1 MLKVEYSKPVIYKNS
16 DSMGVLIMKE
26 IPIDL
31 AKDMCIRFHYA
42 HKWNANFGRVNIGI
56 FQQTNP
62 NKCLGVASFGNMMH
76 PTSFNIIAN
85 NIKQDEILELNRLWI
100 DDCLDKN
107 AETMLLS
114 ASFKILK
121 WYGKIR
127 IVQSFADGRLG
138 CGTIYKASNFGY
150 YGVEQSLFYKNIETG
165 VIYFNTLFT
174 NTTRPT
180 RMVHCITE
188 MCKGNV
194 KAFNVNSYRYLY
206 KIDKS
211 VNIIMKQEPY
221 PKYQKGEI
229 YIDDKDMYDSKVN
242 EIFRGYIL
250 SHLIECDINSKHFIA
265 IYIKEHFNENFINEI
280 MDKQMTNGE
289 IIKEYSQSKEYIN
302 LSKTNYMKLLEQD
315 IGTKRDTSEEVDLW

>member
-1 MLKVEYSKPVIYKNS
+1 MLKVEYGKPVIYKDS
-16 DSMGVLIMKE
+16 DTMGTLVFKE
-26 IPIDL
+26 IPVDQ
-31 AKDMCIRFHYA
+31 AKEMCIKFHYA
-42 HKWNANFGRVNIGI
+42 HKWNASFGKVNVGI
-56 FQQTNP
+56 FQLENP
-62 NKCLGVASFGNMMH
+62 DKCLGVASFGNMMH
-76 PTSFNIIAN
+76 PKSFNIIAD
-85 NIKQDEILELNRLWI
+85 NIKEDEILELNRLWI
-100 DDCLDKN
+100 DDCLGRN

-150 YGVEQSLFYKNIETG
+150 YGVSTSLFYKNIATG

-194 KAFNVNSYRYLY
+194 RAFNVNSFRYLY

-211 VNIIMKQEPY
+211 VNIILKQEPY
-221 PKYQKGEI
+221 PEYSKGES
-229 YIDDKDMYDSKVN
+229 YIDEQTMYDSKVN

-265 IYIKEHFNENFINEI
+265 QYILNNFDESFINE
-280 MDKQMTNGE
+280 MMVKQMSNGE
-289 IIKEYSQSKEYIN
+289 VVKEYSQSSEFIRINKMNFIDLLKE
-302 LSKTNYMKLLEQD
+302 D
-315 IGTKRDTSEEVDLW
+315 IGVKRDETEVVDLW